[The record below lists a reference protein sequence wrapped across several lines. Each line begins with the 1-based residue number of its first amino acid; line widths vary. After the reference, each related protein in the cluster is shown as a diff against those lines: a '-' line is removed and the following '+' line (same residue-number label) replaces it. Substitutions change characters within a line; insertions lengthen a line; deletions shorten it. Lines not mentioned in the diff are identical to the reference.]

1 MNSFLKNI
9 ESKILSLPKFKI
21 ETLYIMQ
28 YVFRCILDV
37 EEDVIRDITISGNA
51 TLEKLHE
58 AIRDAFGMKKGEMA
72 SFYKT
77 DEDWEQGDEIPLFD
91 MSDAG
96 TTSEMRDHKISSIFT
111 RKDDKIIFV
120 YDFMALWT
128 FFVYVNEIKTE
139 EKEEASKVIL
149 SIGKMPAKP
158 KDKKFKSDKS
168 SNEEEK
174 NKSEWDD
181 DDEDEDYKDD
191 DDEDGD
197 DYGYED
203 DYGDDD

>member
-1 MNSFLKNI
+1 
-9 ESKILSLPKFKI
+9 
-21 ETLYIMQ
+21 MQ

-37 EEDVIRDITISGNA
+37 EEDVIRDITISDKA

-120 YDFMALWT
+120 YDFMALWS
-128 FFVYVNEIKTE
+128 FFVYVYDIKPE
-139 EKEEASKVIL
+139 EKDEPSKVIL
-149 SIGKMPAKP
+149 SIGKMPVKP
-158 KDKKFKSDKS
+158 KEKKFKSDKS
-168 SNEEEK
+168 SKDEESY
-174 NKSEWDD
+174 KSEWEDDEDKDDDYD
-181 DDEDEDYKDD
+181 DDEDESS
-191 DDEDGD
+191 E
-197 DYGYED
+197 DYGYD
-203 DYGDDD
+203 SDYGDDD

>member
-1 MNSFLKNI
+1 
-9 ESKILSLPKFKI
+9 
-21 ETLYIMQ
+21 MQ
-28 YVFRCILDV
+28 YTFRCILDV
-37 EEDVIRDITISGNA
+37 EEDVIRDITISGKA
-51 TLEKLHE
+51 TLEKLHD

-72 SFYKT
+72 SFYRT

-96 TTSEMRDHKISSIFT
+96 TTSEMRDHKISSLFT

-128 FFVYVNEIKTE
+128 FFVYVNEIKE
-139 EKEEASKVIL
+139 EDKEETSKVVL

-158 KDKKFKSDKS
+158 KEKNFKSDSKS
-168 SNEEEK
+168 KKDEDEGYR
-174 NKSEWDD
+174 SEWDD
-181 DDEDEDYKDD
+181 EEDDEYDDD
-191 DDEDGD
+191 DDEGE
-197 DYGYED
+197 DYGYEE